1 LNKLLSILFLLAIIF
16 FVSICSF
23 AQKDTTKLGDE
34 IIIGGKHYKAIDD
47 KKAEVVKNKKK
58 SNVHD
63 SVFVINNNK
72 FHYYNNWLTI
82 GGGWQQNLTY
92 QRNLGFAG
100 GLDFNFHIKQYYF
113 QSGVMITGE
122 SFGFYNNYQ
131 IHFGYGKRF
140 EDKDYHFAA
149 FIGLS
154 YSEGAQINQIDSIR
168 YTTKPYGQAGIYIQ
182 GEVVK
187 KITYDIGAGVS
198 LFGDFNKEQSIVG
211 LKFMLYFS
219 GTYSGKKN
227 KTYEDY

>member
-1 LNKLLSILFLLAIIF
+1 MKKKLSILFLLTIIF
-16 FVSICSF
+16 FVPICSF
-23 AQKDTTKLGDE
+23 AQTDTTKLGDE
-34 IIIGGKHYKAIDD
+34 IIIGGKHYKAVDD
-47 KKAEVVKNKKK
+47 KKQEVVKNKKK

>member
-1 LNKLLSILFLLAIIF
+1 MKKILHILFLLTIIF
-16 FVSICSF
+16 FVPDHLS
-23 AQKDTTKLGDE
+23 AQTDTSSLGDE
-34 IIIGGKHYKAIDD
+34 IIIKGKHYKAVDD
-47 KKAEVVKNKKK
+47 KKAEPGKNKKK

-92 QRNLGFAG
+92 QRNLGFVG

-131 IHFGYGKRF
+131 IHLGYGKRF

-149 FIGLS
+149 FVGLS

-227 KTYEDY
+227 KNYEDY